1 MAGTWCTACRWCCIV
16 GSEQTCLVYNCR
28 VYYKRSNNCPD
39 YVEKDSEEN
48 MALSITG
55 KCPTCKG
62 YYSVGDSE
70 RCIILKRLL
79 VHRYPPINGCTA
91 YVEKRNKSLCTTCA
105 NEKTCEVYNGHLDTV
120 VGCPVY
126 VKEKRNKSLC
136 TTCANEKTCE
146 VHNRHLDTP
155 VVGCPIYV
163 KEKENM
169 EETSCTEKAQNSE
182 NVDHPNHYNQGSPEA
197 IEIIEGWNL
206 NFHLGNAI
214 KYILRSPYKGSEKE
228 DIRKALWYLH
238 RHQNNIGGKEAF
250 IKTGSSWY
258 DDDILSVVTLEDL
271 LTVEI
276 LPLDCYNEAEIVSVI
291 MEIIKSLSEAAG
303 KIAEMVLTSHTR
315 GEGKGD

>member
-91 YVEKRNKSLCTTCA
+91 YV
-105 NEKTCEVYNGHLDTV
+105 
-120 VGCPVY
+120 
-126 VKEKRNKSLC
+126 EKRNKSLC